1 MWISS
6 DFLRL
11 KEKARVSTG
20 SGAPRSAGSVDT
32 HFILSA
38 TAPPVFFLSEMLPF
52 PIVIILVFHVYVK
65 YKSDR
70 V

>member
-38 TAPPVFFLSEMLPF
+38 TAPPPPDSLPKKEHD
-52 PIVIILVFHVYVK
+52 PE
-65 YKSDR
+65 D
-70 V
+70 

>member
-20 SGAPRSAGSVDT
+20 SGAPRSAGSGDT

-38 TAPPVFFLSEMLPF
+38 TAPPPPDSLPKKEHD
-52 PIVIILVFHVYVK
+52 PE
-65 YKSDR
+65 D
-70 V
+70 